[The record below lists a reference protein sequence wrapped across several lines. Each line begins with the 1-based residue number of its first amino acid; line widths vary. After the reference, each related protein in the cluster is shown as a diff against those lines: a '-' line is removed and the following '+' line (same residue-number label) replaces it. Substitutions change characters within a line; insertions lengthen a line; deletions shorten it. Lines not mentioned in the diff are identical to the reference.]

1 MKITITIESDDLKE
15 AARTLQ
21 GLSNRLDTVT
31 ASDEKKPAKT
41 IVEPRKPEPYPPLVT
56 QDEPEEAAAEETP
69 EKPAEEPSQKR
80 EKDPNAPWSKK
91 FPDGC
96 RHCGTKEKNHMGKG
110 LCTTCYFPH
119 RSEYA

>member
-41 IVEPRKPEPYPPLVT
+41 IVEPRKPEPYPTLIT
-56 QDEPEEAAAEETP
+56 QDEPEEAVAEEIP
-69 EKPAEEPSQKR
+69 EEPKQKR
-80 EKDPNAPWSKK
+80 ERDPNAPWTKK
-91 FPDGC
+91 FPNGC
-96 RHCGTKEKNHMGKG
+96 RNCGTKEKKHMGKG
-110 LCTTCYFPH
+110 LCTTCYFAH
-119 RSEYA
+119 RSEYD